1 MEGRGANNGANPSN
15 RTIQAYARKNWIV
28 FLRRSKKSRFEITLD
43 SDIGELFKMART
55 FNSTCLDF

>member
-43 SDIGELFKMART
+43 SDIGEVRAF
-55 FNSTCLDF
+55 